1 MLNLEWFTKH
11 NFIASYQNARKEKK
25 MLAFERT
32 KQIVADFGDRK
43 DKISNP
49 LIEVHGP
56 EGLLIVSRI
65 VNFEHE
71 LRQVAQDVPVTL
83 KLEGDILAKLN
94 SIQELFQR
102 QN

>member
-11 NFIASYQNARKEKK
+11 DFLASYQKAKREKK
-25 MLAFERT
+25 MMVFKRT
-32 KQIVADFGDRK
+32 KQIMADFGDRK

-49 LIEVHGP
+49 VIEVHGP

-65 VNFEHE
+65 VNFEHQ

-83 KLEGDILAKLN
+83 VYEKNILAKLD
-94 SIQELFQR
+94 SIQELFKA